1 MIDELFLI
9 GEPSCS
15 PIPYLIVINVWSFFT
30 PKKALKRPFKAILKP
45 VKHLSLFTYPHSS
58 FTLFCP
64 ALSEIK
70 NEKLFIHIPTN
81 PLNSPFFGVIRLYSL
96 TLFFSFF
103 FSDYTVVRF
112 FIVFNFNFNTDI
124 NKFLQISLIYLI
136 MEMFHYIK
144 PQNIVV
150 LKRKVIV
157 T

>member
-30 PKKALKRPFKAILKP
+30 SKKALKRPFKAILKP

-103 FSDYTVVRF
+103 FSDYSGGRWLQDAYSHHLSHRRS
-112 FIVFNFNFNTDI
+112 VFLKNSHI
-124 NKFLQISLIYLI
+124 Q
-136 MEMFHYIK
+136 
-144 PQNIVV
+144 V
-150 LKRKVIV
+150 LEYCR
-157 T
+157 

>member
-103 FSDYTVVRF
+103 FSDYSHLTLHF
-112 FIVFNFNFNTDI
+112 TS
-124 NKFLQISLIYLI
+124 NKYFSGAWSNQAIQHI
-136 MEMFHYIK
+136 HK
-144 PQNIVV
+144 C
-150 LKRKVIV
+150 
-157 T
+157 

>member
-30 PKKALKRPFKAILKP
+30 SKKALKRPFKAILKP

-103 FSDYTVVRF
+103 FSDYKHGIFT
-112 FIVFNFNFNTDI
+112 
-124 NKFLQISLIYLI
+124 
-136 MEMFHYIK
+136 
-144 PQNIVV
+144 
-150 LKRKVIV
+150 LKKWEQEDYNSWK
-157 T
+157 

>member
-30 PKKALKRPFKAILKP
+30 SKKALKRPFKAILKP

-103 FSDYTVVRF
+103 FSDY
-112 FIVFNFNFNTDI
+112 ICSPE
-124 NKFLQISLIYLI
+124 KLQKSLLVDSSHHCPAVQIPL
-136 MEMFHYIK
+136 
-144 PQNIVV
+144 
-150 LKRKVIV
+150 
-157 T
+157 